1 MAKYTVLVTDE
12 TVFHK
17 VIDIPDGKDP
27 QEYVDQDFMDNQ
39 ESYSI
44 LDSTYSTQLI
54 PQENTDAKTQPD

>member
-1 MAKYTVLVTDE
+1 MTKYTVLVTDE

>member
-17 VIDIPDGKDP
+17 VIDIPDDQDP
-27 QEYVDQDFMDNQ
+27 QDYVDQDFMDNQ

-44 LDSTYSTQLI
+44 QDATYSIQLI
-54 PQENTDAKTQPD
+54 PLETTDAKTQPD

>member
-17 VIDIPDGKDP
+17 VIDIPDDQDP
-27 QEYVDQDFMDNQ
+27 QDYVDQDFMDNQ

-44 LDSTYSTQLI
+44 QDSTYSTQLI